1 MNDMTQA
8 LTANDVVKRELL
20 AEGIIVS
27 IPRPLTSKRQMTPDG
42 TAYEQIGQPVVGG
55 FVNFHLY
62 DGNLCEKR
70 GKKIWVETKVFKKTM
85 ADGREFIYFD
95 MFPTAERPA
104 FVRKIYADR
113 AQIPNDLPAE
123 TRRFDTLGSIRGTV
137 AFVPT
142 SFYAD

>member
-1 MNDMTQA
+1 MDMAATMSA
-8 LTANDVVKRELL
+8 GEVIKRELL

-27 IPRPLTSKRQMTPDG
+27 IPRPLTTKSQKTPDG
-42 TAYEQIGQPVVGG
+42 TPYEQIGQPVVGG

-62 DGNLCEKR
+62 DGNRCEKR
-70 GKKIWVETKVFKKTM
+70 GKKIWVEVKVFKKTM
-85 ADGREFIYFD
+85 DDGREFVYFD

-123 TRRFDTLGSIRGTV
+123 TKRFDTLGSIRGTI